1 MENTQAL
8 VMNTVTGR
16 VDRIPRKLLDHAV
29 LGKNLVEVEEGTK
42 PYATELHKSQTVEE
56 FTERHPD
63 KLVSVED
70 TYDTW
75 GAADEMTTT
84 TTEESN

>member
-16 VDRIPRKLLDHAV
+16 VDRVPRKLLDHAV
-29 LGKNLVEVEEGTK
+29 FGKNLVEVEEGTK
-42 PYATELHKSQTVEE
+42 PYAKELHKTLPVEE
-56 FTERHPD
+56 FSERHPD
-63 KLVSVED
+63 TIVAGED

-75 GAADEMTTT
+75 GAADEMTTI
-84 TTEESN
+84 TEESN